1 VEDSYHTTSTPV
13 SLNFGAGMSYA
24 AGTNTSGAG
33 HNDYLDLGLDTTADI
48 LLQLEDAPDTTY
60 PSQGGRPQQAPDRFM
75 PGSHTVQRKHG
86 RCH

>member
-1 VEDSYHTTSTPV
+1 VVHCGCHEHVVEDSYHTTSTPV

-33 HNDYLDLGLDTTADI
+33 HNDYSDLSL
-48 LLQLEDAPDTTY
+48 DTTY

-75 PGSHTVQRKHG
+75 PGSHAVQRKHG